1 MKSSKEILMGLPS
14 KVNPA
19 VLQGLSTVFHFII
32 KNDSGTDESLTI
44 SVEEGKCSAE
54 EGLTGEAKCVVTAS
68 DENLAK
74 LLRGELNPMMAL
86 LTGKLKISNQ
96 AEMLRYAKIFGLM

>member
-1 MKSSKEILMGLPS
+1 MKGSKEILMGLPE

-19 VLQGLSTVFHFII
+19 VLQGLSTVFHFVI
-32 KNDSGTDESLTI
+32 KNDVGSDESLTI
-44 SVEEGKCSAE
+44 VVEDGKCTAE
-54 EGLTGEAKCVVTAS
+54 EGLAGEPKCVVTAS
-68 DENLAK
+68 DENLGK
-74 LLRGELNPMMAL
+74 LLRGQLNPMMAL